1 MIKLFVISVLLM
13 FFVGCDRLVNWSDI
27 LGEGEG
33 RGSDSCEPL
42 DPGTPPPPPSPV
54 TTPDGRRAA

>member
-1 MIKLFVISVLLM
+1 MTKLFVISVLLM

-33 RGSDSCEPL
+33 CGSDLCEPC
-42 DPGTPPPPPSPV
+42 DPDAPPPPSPV

>member
-1 MIKLFVISVLLM
+1 M

-33 RGSDSCEPL
+33 CGSDSCEPC
-42 DPGTPPPPPSPV
+42 DPDAPPPPPSPV